1 MPKDTFLNLPEE
13 KREMVM
19 RAAINE
25 FMNKGFEKGKIGDI
39 AKSAGVAKGSM
50 YQYFEN
56 KRELFLYS
64 VRWALELV
72 MKKYSKVMIT
82 DVKDINI
89 FDYLYEG
96 SKEAWVQMGEEREV
110 IIFIQDVFL
119 GKFSSVKDESM
130 DYMMKVADDYTL
142 QLIRDG
148 KKNGYIRTDID
159 DNLLLMFITGASMK
173 MKEYIMSKARNAGE
187 DIFDETFEAH
197 EREFKSMIDLLKN
210 GMGAK

>member
-1 MPKDTFLNLPEE
+1 MPKDTFLNLPGE
-13 KREMVM
+13 KQEMVM

-25 FMNKGFEKGKIGDI
+25 FMNKGFEKGNIGDI
-39 AKSAGVAKGSM
+39 AKTAGIAKGSM

-64 VRWALELV
+64 VRWALELI
-72 MKKYSKVMIT
+72 MKKYSKVMVT
-82 DVKDINI
+82 DVKDINTL
-89 FDYLYEG
+89 DYLYQG
-96 SKEAWVQMGEEREV
+96 SKEVWLLMREEREV

-173 MKEYIMSKARNAGE
+173 MKEYIMSKARNDGE
-187 DIFDETFEAH
+187 DIIDETFEAN
-197 EREFKSMIDLLKN
+197 EKDFKNMIDLLKN